1 MSHSFTRAEIQN
13 TLLKNKVFDFL
24 ASHAEITWVDEV
36 VDVAKDAKAS
46 V

>member
-1 MSHSFTRAEIQN
+1 
-13 TLLKNKVFDFL
+13 VFDFL

-46 V
+46 VWCDSSGV